1 MLFYFVIIKMELL
14 IKRLINKVK
23 EIANDITIPI
33 IYQFLDWFNL
43 VLYLHFEKKTPNIVF
58 KQWDVYEIDL
68 WQNIWSEL
76 NKKRP
81 CIVFSNESFNKWN
94 TVIILPLK
102 GMRETTK
109 IWIITISIDFLK
121 SWLKKPT
128 YCSCFNIREVSKK
141 RIWQYIGTITKED
154 RKIINNSLSIIFW
167 LKKQATP

>member
-1 MLFYFVIIKMELL
+1 MLFYFVIIKMELF

-23 EIANDITIPI
+23 EISNDITIPI
-33 IYQFLDWFNL
+33 IYQFLAWFNL

-58 KQWDVYEIDL
+58 KQWDIYEIDL

-81 CIVFSNESFNKWN
+81 CIIISSEAFNKWN
-94 TVIILPLK
+94 TVIMLPLK
-102 GMRETTK
+102 GIKDSTK
-109 IWIITISIDFLK
+109 TWIITIFIDFLK

-141 RIWQYIGTITKED
+141 RIWQYIGSITKED
-154 RKIINNSLSIIFW
+154 RKIINNSLSILFW
-167 LKKQATP
+167 LKKQATH

>member
-68 WQNIWSEL
+68 
-76 NKKRP
+76 
-81 CIVFSNESFNKWN
+81 
-94 TVIILPLK
+94 
-102 GMRETTK
+102 
-109 IWIITISIDFLK
+109 
-121 SWLKKPT
+121 
-128 YCSCFNIREVSKK
+128 
-141 RIWQYIGTITKED
+141 
-154 RKIINNSLSIIFW
+154 
-167 LKKQATP
+167 

>member
-1 MLFYFVIIKMELL
+1 MELL

-33 IYQFLDWFNL
+33 IYQFLDRFNL

-58 KQWDVYEIDL
+58 KQRDIYEINL
-68 WQNIWSEL
+68 GQNVGSEL

-81 CIVFSNESFNKWN
+81 CIIISNQSFNKGN

-102 GMRETTK
+102 GIRETTR
-109 IWIITISIDFLK
+109 IGIITISIDFLK
-121 SWLKKPT
+121 SGLKKPT

-141 RIWQYIGTITKED
+141 RIGQYIGTITNEN
-154 RKIINNSLSIIFW
+154 RKIINNSLSIIFG